1 MKRAALA
8 PAFALALFACRAG
21 PGDAPPEAGP
31 PPVSTSQSAPAP
43 EASAPPA
50 DAGPGLSPLTDAVW
64 LERLDLPGGD
74 RAFVSV
80 PLGATEPRPVLVA
93 VHGAGDR
100 PEWACGGWRG
110 ITDAYPFIV
119 CPDGSPNSPDK
130 RRWSSRGAITRVV
143 DAALPAL
150 RRRFGAHVAEGPMVY
165 ASFSQGAHHGAW
177 IVRERAADFPL
188 VTLVE
193 GGHGGTGQPGFAES
207 FAAHGGKRML
217 FACSTPGCA
226 GLYARPRDGLQRAGV
241 EARIFDAGPVGH
253 NLNGQVVAAMKA
265 PFAWLV
271 RDEPRW
277 AGLPALREA
286 PVGPTPAR

>member
-1 MKRAALA
+1 MKRAAFAL
-8 PAFALALFACRAG
+8 AFALALVACRAG
-21 PGDAPPEAGP
+21 PGDAPNEAGLP
-31 PPVSTSQSAPAP
+31 PSTEQSAPAP
-43 EASAPPA
+43 EASAPPK
-50 DAGPGLSPLTDAVW
+50 DASPGLLPLTEAGW

-74 RAFVSV
+74 RAFLSV
-80 PLGATEPRPVLVA
+80 PLGATEPRPVMVA

-119 CPDGSPNSPDK
+119 CPDGAPSSRDK
-130 RRWSSRGAITRVV
+130 RRWSSRVAITRSV

-165 ASFSQGAHHGAW
+165 AAFSQGAHHGAW

-193 GGHGGTGQPGFAES
+193 GGHGGTGQPGFAEQFS
-207 FAAHGGKRML
+207 TGGGKRML

-226 GLYARPRDGLQRAGV
+226 GLYKGPRDGLLRAGV

-253 NLNGQVVAAMKA
+253 NLNGEVIAAMKA

-271 RDEPRW
+271 RDDPRW
-277 AGLPALREA
+277 WGLPALRDA
-286 PVGPTPAR
+286 SVGPTPPR

>member
-1 MKRAALA
+1 MRRALLALALALA
-8 PAFALALFACRAG
+8 PGACRAG
-21 PGDAPPEAGP
+21 PGDAPDEAGP
-31 PPVSTSQSAPAP
+31 PLAESAPVPAP
-43 EASAPPA
+43 SAVAVDAAS
-50 DAGPGLSPLTDAVW
+50 GLMPLTDAIW
-64 LERLDLPGGD
+64 LERFDLPNGD

-80 PLGATEPRPVLVA
+80 PLGATEPRPVMVA

-119 CPDGSPNSPDK
+119 CPDGAPKSPDK
-130 RRWSSRGAITRVV
+130 RRWSSRAAITRGV

-150 RRRFGAHVAEGPMVY
+150 RRRFGAHVAEGAMVY
-165 ASFSQGAHHGAW
+165 AAFSQGAHHGAW

-193 GGHGGTGQPGFAES
+193 GGWGGTGQPGFAEGFS
-207 FAAHGGKRML
+207 AGGGRRML

-226 GLYARPRDGLQRAGV
+226 GLYARPREGLARAGV
-241 EARIFDAGPVGH
+241 DVRIFDAGPVGH
-253 NLNGQVVAAMKA
+253 NLNGEVVAAMKA

-271 RDEPRW
+271 RGEPRW
-277 AGLPALREA
+277 AGLPALRDA
-286 PVGPTPAR
+286 AAGPTPAR